1 MLAMVTGRALGGNS
15 YQRKSDKQTVL
26 TVDLYDG
33 RDVVRVN
40 DVPSNAFEFGEEV
53 TFPVRILS
61 TDRGLYVSYA
71 NQK

>member
-1 MLAMVTGRALGGNS
+1 MLAMVTGRVLGGNS
-15 YQRKSDKQTVL
+15 YQRKSNKQTVL

-33 RDVVRVN
+33 RDVIRIN

-53 TFPVRILS
+53 TFTVRILS
-61 TDRGLYVSYA
+61 TERGLFVTFV